1 VVTISKTAEPPN
13 VASAVDVVGCN
24 QYLWKVVMY
33 LHGLYKGFIATDG
46 KQPKEKYKGLDKFK
60 CYADVV
66 NLPSF
71 AGVLRDDCIMID
83 IDDAD
88 QAEKMMQI
96 VEDLQIRCRVTCTK
110 RGKHFTFRNSGVEKC
125 GTGLTMA
132 CGLVADIKTGGMP
145 EVLKVEG
152 EERFCEW
159 GEVDPESGEYDELP
173 LWMHPVTTKLDFTK
187 TDSRNN
193 DFFGY
198 ILVLQTQLAM
208 TKDQCRETIKIIN
221 DYVLP
226 EPLED
231 SELSVILRDE
241 AFEKPIF
248 FEGKKFLH
256 DAFANWM
263 INQHYIKRI
272 NGQLH
277 IYKDG
282 IYCAGYR
289 NIEFMMLKAYPQ
301 MKDNQR
307 KEVLKYIEVMCVEN
321 ATVADANLIAFK
333 NGIYDITKDTL
344 TAFSPDVVITNQ
356 VPWDYNPA
364 AQSEI
369 AAKTLDKMACH
380 DPEIRALLD
389 ECIGYCFFRRNELS
403 VSMFLT
409 GEKANGKS
417 TFLQMLQDVL
427 GTQNTSNLG
436 LDELDERFAPVTMFG
451 KLANIGDDIS
461 DDFLHGRSIAHFKK
475 IVSGNMVKAEDK
487 GQPLFFYKPFVKLI
501 FSANQIPRMKD
512 RTGAVLRR
520 MVIIPFNATFSKT
533 DPDYDPYIAWKLKDP
548 AVMEYLVKVGVEG
561 LKRILAN
568 HSFTQSKKVDAE
580 IKEYTE
586 YNNPVLLFLA
596 ETDKDEI
603 INQETKLVHSA
614 YELFCHDNGFQY
626 MGLTSF
632 SKEINRQLECTT
644 ISKRINGR
652 KVRIFVK

>member
-1 VVTISKTAEPPN
+1 M
-13 VASAVDVVGCN
+13 G
-24 QYLWKVVMY
+24 
-33 LHGLYKGFIATDG
+33 GLYKGFIATEG
-46 KQPKEKYKGLDKFK
+46 KQPIEKYKGVNTFK
-60 CYADVV
+60 SYKNVK

-83 IDDAD
+83 IDDAE

-96 VEDLQIRCRVTCTK
+96 VEDLQIKCRVTCTK
-110 RGKHFTFRNSGVEKC
+110 RGKHFTFRNSGVDKC
-125 GTGLTMA
+125 GTGLKLA
-132 CGLVADIKTGGMP
+132 CGLTADIKTGGMP
-145 EVLKVEG
+145 EVLKVDG

-159 GEVDPESGEYDELP
+159 GEVNPEMGEYDELP
-173 LWMHPVTTKLDFTK
+173 LWMHPVNSKMDFTQ
-187 TDSRNN
+187 TVSRNN

-208 TKDQCRETIKIIN
+208 NKEQCRETIRIIN
-221 DYVLP
+221 GYVLP

-231 SELSVILRDE
+231 NELDVILRDD

-248 FEGKKFLH
+248 FQGKTFLH

-263 INQHYIKRI
+263 INQHHIKRI

-282 IYCAGYR
+282 IYSAGYR
-289 NIEFMMLKAYPQ
+289 NIEYMMLKAYPQ
-301 MKDNQR
+301 MKDAQR
-307 KEVLKYIEVMCVEN
+307 KEVLKYIEVMCVDN
-321 ATVADANLIAFK
+321 SPVADANLIAFK
-333 NGIYDITKDTL
+333 NGIYNITNDSL

-356 VPWDYNPA
+356 IPWNYNPDA
-364 AQSEI
+364 YSEV
-369 AAKTLDKMACH
+369 AEKTLAKMACQ
-380 DPEIRALLD
+380 DIEIIQLLA

-417 TFLQMLQDVL
+417 TFLQMIQDVL
-427 GTQNTSNLG
+427 GVQNTSNLG

-461 DDFLHGRSIAHFKK
+461 DDFLRGKAIAHFKK
-475 IVSGNMVKAEDK
+475 IVSGNMLKAENK
-487 GQPLFFYKPFVKLI
+487 GADLFFFKPFVKLI

-533 DPDYDPYIAWKLKDP
+533 DPDYDPYIAWKLKDV
-548 AVMEYLVKVGVEG
+548 AVMEYLCKIGVEG
-561 LKRILAN
+561 LKRILEN
-568 HSFTQSKKVDAE
+568 NSFTQSQKVDAE

-586 YNNPVLLFLA
+586 YNNPILLFLS
-596 ETDKDEI
+596 ETEEDEI
-603 INQETKLVHSA
+603 INQETRLVHSQ
-614 YELFCHDNGFQY
+614 YEIFCNTYGFEA
-626 MGLTSF
+626 MGLATF
-632 SKEINRQLECTT
+632 SKEINRQLNCQS
-644 ISKRINGR
+644 IPKRINGKR
-652 KVRIFVK
+652 VRIFTR